1 MKMDMKMNIKWKLRL
16 MTLALFMIS
25 VIMFL
30 LTWNISRK
38 QHDDGLLINL
48 AGRQRMLTQKM
59 AKELMAFQMD
69 RKKTGKGNAALG
81 ANVRNTMKVFDSTL
95 SALKDS
101 GEAPLSL
108 DLTST
113 KYRKCPGAT
122 GQAYTQLEKVEE
134 MWKGISEHY
143 NKTLNS
149 VEDIEK
155 EMNHILTE
163 NMPLLK
169 EMNSAVVLLQEQSES
184 RVSWL
189 LTSQFV
195 LLIFGAAFM
204 VFAVIT
210 VLSTIKRMN
219 KISAFSKKL
228 GEGDLTAQSDIE
240 GTDELG
246 TIGDEL
252 DDMSTELKHLFSGI
266 IGKAET
272 LDASSSELNE
282 ISGQVSTGAEDVSG
296 RSNTVAVAAEELSTN
311 MNSVAAATEETSTNV
326 GLVATAAEEMTSTI
340 NEIAQNSEKARSI
353 SGDAVSQA
361 KNASDRIGELGQ
373 AAQEI
378 GRVTEAITE
387 ISEQTNL
394 LALNATIEAARAGEA
409 GKGFAVVANE
419 IKELA
424 RQTAEATQEIKE
436 KIEGVQNS
444 TDGTVKEIEQISNV
458 INEVNDIVSTIATA
472 VEEQSVTTR
481 EIAGNVAQAAQGIQ
495 EVTENVAQ
503 SSVVTGEIARD
514 IVEVNTA
521 ATNMADSSTQVNASA
536 VNLSD
541 MSSQL
546 REQMGLFKVE

>member
-1 MKMDMKMNIKWKLRL
+1 MKIRMNINWKLRL
-16 MTLALFMIS
+16 MALSLFSIS

-30 LTWNISRK
+30 MTWYITGK
-38 QHDDGLLINL
+38 QKDDGLVINL

-59 AKELMAFQMD
+59 TKELQAFQAD
-69 RKKTGKGNAALG
+69 RRKTGKANAGLA
-81 ANVRNTMKVFDSTL
+81 ANVRGTMEIFDKTL
-95 SALKDS
+95 TALKDS

-108 DLTST
+108 NITST
-113 KYRKCPGAT
+113 EYRQVPGAT
-122 GQAYTQLEKVEE
+122 GPVYAQLEKVSEV
-134 MWKGISEHY
+134 WKDISEHF
-143 NKTLNS
+143 NNVLNS
-149 VEDIEK
+149 SDDIDSQMK
-155 EMNHILTE
+155 HVLDK

-169 EMNSAVVLLQEQSES
+169 EMSSAVFMLQEQSED
-184 RVSWL
+184 RVSSL

-195 LLIFGAAFM
+195 LLIFGIGFM

-210 VLSTIKRMN
+210 VLSIIKRMN
-219 KISAFSKKL
+219 KIRTFSKKL
-228 GEGDLTAQSDIE
+228 GGGDFTAQSGIE
-240 GTDELG
+240 GKDELG

-252 DDMSTELKHLFSGI
+252 DDMSTELNHLFSGI
-266 IGKAET
+266 IGNTET
-272 LDASSSELNE
+272 LDTSSSELNE
-282 ISGQVSTGAEDVSG
+282 ISGQVSNGAEDVAG
-296 RSNTVAVAAEELSTN
+296 RSNTVAVAAEELSSN

-353 SGDAVSQA
+353 SDDAVVQA
-361 KNASDRIGELGQ
+361 KSASDRIGELGQ

-424 RQTAEATQEIKE
+424 RQTAEATQEIKK

-503 SSVVTGEIARD
+503 SSVVTAEIAKD
-514 IVEVNTA
+514 IVQVNTA
-521 ATNMADSSTQVNASA
+521 ASDMSDSSMQVNISA
-536 VNLSD
+536 VNLND

-546 REQMGLFKVE
+546 REQMGLFKVS